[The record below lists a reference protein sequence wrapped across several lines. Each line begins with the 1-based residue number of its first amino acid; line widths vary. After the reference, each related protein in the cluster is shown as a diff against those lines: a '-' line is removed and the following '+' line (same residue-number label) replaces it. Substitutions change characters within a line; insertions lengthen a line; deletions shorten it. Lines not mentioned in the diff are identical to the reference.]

1 MLEPRRGLVHVCAN
15 SNKLKNITL
24 KTTASLRGFRCICI
38 ESQEYFGV
46 FAILRTVVETLTLP
60 LARDRC
66 TRADKLE
73 YLQSPSRSATTLTFH
88 CFQRCPVGRIRQ
100 GSTLG
105 GSRLFPYLSAPD
117 ELEDDPGCFG
127 KLETSSMDLS
137 VPRSPHSPSPSRK
150 TSHCDARTSMRAPR
164 CAHRQNQDPAG
175 NPIRVKARMR
185 RREEE
190 E

>member
-24 KTTASLRGFRCICI
+24 KTTASLRGFRCIRRI

-105 GSRLFPYLSAPD
+105 GSRLFPYLRSRP
-117 ELEDDPGCFG
+117 PPG
-127 KLETSSMDLS
+127 KLHNSSSFRSKTPTGPHGCKHHQHTSAIKVFSVLS
-137 VPRSPHSPSPSRK
+137 K
-150 TSHCDARTSMRAPR
+150 W
-164 CAHRQNQDPAG
+164 
-175 NPIRVKARMR
+175 
-185 RREEE
+185 
-190 E
+190 